1 MKKVL
6 IGGAVFLVVIVA
18 VLMLVLGNI
27 NSIVKKGVE
36 TAGPKILK
44 APVTLN
50 KVDISVLSGSGKL
63 SGLTIGNPAGFQTEY
78 AFQLGKV
85 EVELETGSVTTDTI
99 HVKNIL
105 IDSPSIIFE
114 GAFDKNNLGQLQANA
129 AAYTASVAS
138 SGPAE
143 EQQAADSEGK
153 KILLDHLAIQ
163 NGDVSVSMKLLSD
176 KELTVE
182 LPTIELNDI
191 GKDKDTTLADAMKLV
206 LAAINKAVVPA
217 IQSELNLDEEVGKAI
232 DALHD
237 EAGDALQGGTDNGL
251 GQIKGLFGK

>member
-1 MKKVL
+1 MKKIL
-6 IGGAVFLVVIVA
+6 IGGAVVLVVVVA

-27 NSIVKKGVE
+27 NPIVKKGVE

-44 APVTLN
+44 APVTLD

-129 AAYTASVAS
+129 EAYTASDTS
-138 SGPAE
+138 EGPAE
-143 EQQAADSEGK
+143 EQQAADSDGK
-153 KILLDHLAIQ
+153 KILIDHLAIQ
-163 NGDVSVSMKLLSD
+163 NGDVSISMKLLFD

-191 GKDKDTTLADAMKLV
+191 GKDKDATLADAMKLV

-217 IQSELNLDEEVGKAI
+217 IQSKLNLNEKLDKAVGTLQDKA
-232 DALHD
+232 
-237 EAGDALQGGTDNGL
+237 GGALQEGTDNGL

>member
-6 IGGAVFLVVIVA
+6 IGGAVVLVVVVA
-18 VLMLVLGNI
+18 ILMLVLGNL

-36 TAGPKILK
+36 TAGPKVLK
-44 APVTLN
+44 APVTLD
-50 KVDISVLSGSGKL
+50 KVNISVLSGSGKL

-85 EVELETGSVTTDTI
+85 EVELDTGSVTTDTI

-129 AAYTASVAS
+129 ETYTASSESA
-138 SGPAE
+138 GPAE
-143 EQQAADSEGK
+143 EQQAADSDGK
-153 KILLDHLAIQ
+153 KILIDHLAIQ
-163 NGDVSVSMKLLSD
+163 NGDVSVSMKLFSD
-176 KELTVE
+176 KKLTVA

-191 GKDKDTTLADAMKLV
+191 GKDKDATLSDAMKLV

-217 IQSELNLDEEVGKAI
+217 IQSKLNLDEELGKA
-232 DALHD
+232 A
-237 EAGDALQGGTDNGL
+237 DALQDKAGGTLQEETEKGL
-251 GQIKGLFGK
+251 GKIKGLFGK

>member
-6 IGGAVFLVVIVA
+6 IGGAVVLVIVVA

-27 NSIVKKGVE
+27 NPIVKKGVE

-50 KVDISVLSGSGKL
+50 NVDISVLSGSGKL

-78 AFQLGKV
+78 AFKLGKV
-85 EVELETGSVTTDTI
+85 EVELNAGSVTTDTI
-99 HVKNIL
+99 QVKNIL

-114 GAFDKNNLGQLQANA
+114 GAFNKNNLGQLQANA
-129 AAYTASVAS
+129 EAYTASDTS
-138 SGPAE
+138 PGPAE
-143 EQQAADSEGK
+143 KQQDADSGGK
-153 KILLDHLAIQ
+153 KIQIDHLVIQ

-182 LPTIELNDI
+182 LPPIELKDI
-191 GKDKDTTLADAMKLV
+191 GKDKDTTLSDAMKLV
-206 LAAINKAVVPA
+206 LAAVNKAVVPA
-217 IQSELNLDEEVGKAI
+217 IQSKLNLDEEVGKAVE
-232 DALHD
+232 ALKD
-237 EAGDALQGGTDNGL
+237 KADSTLQEETEKGL
-251 GQIKGLFGK
+251 GKIKGLFGN